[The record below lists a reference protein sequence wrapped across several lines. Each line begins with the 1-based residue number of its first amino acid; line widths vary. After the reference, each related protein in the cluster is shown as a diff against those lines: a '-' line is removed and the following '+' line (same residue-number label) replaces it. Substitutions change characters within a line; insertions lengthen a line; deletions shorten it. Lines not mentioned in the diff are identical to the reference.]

1 MLKIKNNFWFTLV
14 ELLTVVTIMSILRTI
29 SFIYF
34 TSYVSWSRDSKRIV
48 DIKSVSTALEVYY
61 KKNNGIYP
69 KPSSFIITSYTWSD
83 WSNTP
88 YSYLWYIKDNVW
100 LSFNKV
106 PIDPTTGDN
115 YFYAITVDG
124 KFYEL
129 ACTLEQYPD
138 KQVTY
143 KSNILS
149 KTFATDVWT
158 TWDFTYIEWNYK
170 KDVNNWYYTDHIVF
184 MTQSGAQ
191 FVFPKNDLNIWSF
204 SWSDFMIW
212 SWTITLEQLGTITPY
227 PINNRNAWYIDNSSS
242 GTSDFMI
249 ETESTWITLNCPNCE

>member
-14 ELLTVVTIMSILRTI
+14 ELLTVVTIMAILWTI

-69 KPSSFIITSYTWSD
+69 KPSSFIITSYTWTIWTQS
-83 WSNTP
+83 P
-88 YSYLWYIKDNVW
+88 YSYLWYIKDDVG

-106 PIDPTTGDN
+106 PNDPTTGDN
-115 YFYAITVDG
+115 YIYATTVDW
-124 KFYEL
+124 KYYEL

-138 KQVTY
+138 KQISY
-143 KSNILS
+143 KKNIFPE
-149 KTFATDVWT
+149 TFATDVWT
-158 TWDFTYIEWNYK
+158 TGDFTYIEWNYK
-170 KDVNNWYYTDHIVF
+170 KDINNWRYTDHIVF
-184 MTQSGAQ
+184 MTQSGSK
-191 FVFPKNDLNIWSF
+191 FSFPKSDLNIWTF
-204 SWSDFMIW
+204 SWTDFIIG
-212 SWTITLEQLGTITPY
+212 SWIVILEQLWTVTPY
-227 PINNRNAWYIDNSSS
+227 PINNRGAEYINDSSS
-242 GTSDFMI
+242 WTSDFMI